1 MRVSEHIERGHT
13 VICANVRLTHHFK
26 HLYALEQ
33 LRQGR
38 RAWTTPDILPWQ
50 AWLRRCW
57 DSQRQSYD
65 TLLSTEQE
73 SVLWQQIIE
82 DSGYKDS
89 LLQVSSVAGQAAVA
103 WQRLKQYQ
111 VPVFPEGAPM
121 NEDIAAFMSW
131 TNEYRSW
138 CQQRNWIDNASIA
151 DTLLLNVADIPA
163 TFDRDLVLVGFDR
176 LTPQQTLLC
185 GKLMDAGVCVHEYRG
200 KNRNKS
206 VRVADFADVD
216 EELRSA
222 AIWAR
227 QCLEADGGAAV
238 GIITPDLRELRTR
251 IRCIFEDVLL
261 PGNLCY
267 RNETTVLPYNISA
280 GEVLADYPLIHVIFS
295 LLEPGKAPLGLDTLS
310 ILLRTPFIK
319 GYEQECAPRALLDE
333 RLHSRRQLTF
343 SWRDLLSLS
352 STAGK
357 YGHPV
362 PVLAAMLHEIRAL
375 LEEQPEQQS
384 PEAWVAYI
392 TRVLEV
398 WGWPGERGLNSAEYQ
413 QLQAWHS
420 VLDKLASLRVVE
432 PVMPRGEALSH
443 LRRIA
448 DGTGFQP
455 ETAETPIQVLAPQGA
470 AVMAFD
476 QVWMLGLNEEAW
488 PPRPRPNPFIPIS
501 LQKQHGMPRADANTT
516 LEQARRLQDALI
528 SATPR
533 IILSHARIDAD
544 RMLLTSPLLQGLSV
558 LADTMTVKPD
568 SPTNSSSHEPALA
581 QKAPVKAYSE
591 LIFDSRKMEY
601 FEDTTAPPVDGHY
614 RGGGANLFRDQS
626 RCPFRAF
633 ARHRLHSRELAKAD
647 LGVDAM
653 ERGSL
658 LHQLMENTWSQLH
671 SQERLSA
678 MTAEERGEFINSQVH
693 RLIKGYRSSHPL
705 IFTEQFSAI
714 EAERL
719 SSVLRAWLELELQRV
734 PFEVVNVEADA
745 KLVVGGVEFSAR
757 LDRVDVLED
766 GRHVIIDYKSGRTS
780 INAWTGERPDEP
792 QMPLYAIIHPNPVA
806 AVAFGSLKRGKDF
819 GFVGLAESAGILP
832 GTGEFEQD
840 RRATKFITHTET
852 QADDMPLTWGE
863 LFDNWRVLLQDL
875 AKEFRRGVASVTPKR
890 SACDWCEQQ
899 PLCRIHEVTAAPG
912 RQHG

>member
-13 VICANVRLTHHFK
+13 VICANVRLTRHFK

-38 RAWTTPDILPWQ
+38 RAWPTPDVLSWP
-50 AWLRRCW
+50 AWLRRCR
-57 DSQRQSYD
+57 DSQLESND
-65 TLLSTEQE
+65 TLLSGEQE
-73 SVLWQQIIE
+73 HVLWQQIIE
-82 DSGYKDS
+82 NSDYKDS

-103 WQRLKQYQ
+103 WQRLKQYRL
-111 VPVFPEGAPM
+111 PVFPEGTPM
-121 NEDIAAFMSW
+121 NEDITAFISW
-131 TNEYRSW
+131 ANEYRSL
-138 CQQRNWIDNASIA
+138 CRRHNWTDSASVA
-151 DTLLLNVADIPA
+151 ETLLLNTADIA
-163 TFDRDLVLVGFDR
+163 AAFGRELVLVGFDR

-185 GKLMDAGVCVHEYRG
+185 TRLRDAGVSVHEYRREG
-200 KNRNKS
+200 RNIS
-206 VRVADFADVD
+206 VSVAGFADVD
-216 EELRSA
+216 EEIRSV

-227 QCLEADGGAAV
+227 QCLEADGGAAI
-238 GIITPDLRELRTR
+238 GIITPDLRKLRTR
-251 IRCIFEDVLL
+251 IRYIFEEVLL

-280 GEVLADYPLIHVIFS
+280 GEVLADYALIHVLFS
-295 LLEPGKAPLGLDTLS
+295 LLGLGKGPAELDTMS
-310 ILLRTPFIK
+310 ILLRSPFIK
-319 GYEQECAPRALLDE
+319 GHDQERSRRALLDE
-333 RLHSRRQLTF
+333 RLHSHRQLTL
-343 SWRDLLSLS
+343 SWRELLSLS
-352 STAGK
+352 TNAGN
-357 YGHPV
+357 PV
-362 PVLAAMLHEIRAL
+362 PVMAGMLRDIRSLLDAL
-375 LEEQPEQQS
+375 PTRQS

-398 WGWPGERGLNSAEYQ
+398 WGWPGERKLNSAEYQ
-413 QLQAWHS
+413 QVQAWHS
-420 VLDKLASLRVVE
+420 VLDKLVSLRLVK
-432 PVMPRGEALSH
+432 PVMSGGEALSH

-448 DGTGFQP
+448 EGTGFQP

-544 RMLLTSPLLQGLSV
+544 RMLLTSPLLQGLSA
-558 LADTMTVKPD
+558 LADTMTLEPD

-591 LIFDSRKMEY
+591 LIFDSRKMEC

-633 ARHRLHSRELAKAD
+633 ARHRLHSRELARAD

-678 MTAEERGEFINSQVH
+678 MTEEERGEFINSQVH

-745 KLVVGGVEFSAR
+745 QPVVGGVEFSAR

-766 GRHVIIDYKSGRTS
+766 GRHVIIDYKSGRAN
-780 INAWTGERPDEP
+780 IDAWAGERPDEP
-792 QMPLYAIIHPNPVA
+792 QMPLYAVTYPGPVA

-840 RRATKFITHTET
+840 RRATKFVTHTET
-852 QADDMPLTWGE
+852 QAGGPPLSWE
-863 LFDNWRVLLQDL
+863 ALFANWRAALQDL
-875 AKEFRRGVASVTPKR
+875 ANEFRHGVAGVTPTR
-890 SACDWCEQQ
+890 NACNWCEQQ
-899 PLCRIHEVTAAPG
+899 PLCRIHEVNAASG
-912 RQHG
+912 SQHG